1 MVGMTDEERT
11 AQLELH
17 RRPSGEF
24 GEHHRTVPESAL
36 ALEDEADADEDL
48 SLFEFE
54 RDGETYEVTHEGGSS
69 FVVSTGDGTFAT
81 SFRTA
86 SDLEDHL
93 SIEDAAH
100 EALDV
105 A

>member
-1 MVGMTDEERT
+1 MVGMTDDERT
-11 AQLELH
+11 AQLKLH
-17 RRPSGEF
+17 RRPTGEF
-24 GEHHRTVPESAL
+24 GEHHRTEPESAL
-36 ALEDEADADEDL
+36 AFEDDEDEGL

-69 FVVSTGDGTFAT
+69 FTVYTGDGTFVT

-86 SDLEDHL
+86 SDLENHL
-93 SIEDAAH
+93 SIEDAAR

>member
-1 MVGMTDEERT
+1 MTDDERT
-11 AQLELH
+11 AQMELH

-24 GEHHRTVPESAL
+24 GEHHRTEPESTL
-36 ALEDEADADEDL
+36 AFEDEEDGDEGL

-54 RDGETYEVTHEGGSS
+54 RDGKTYEVTHEGGRS
-69 FVVSTGDGTFAT
+69 FAVYTGAGMFVTG
-81 SFRTA
+81 FRTA

-93 SIEDAAH
+93 SIEDAAR
-100 EALDV
+100 EALNV